1 MIDVRMFKGDKGTD
15 WFSVMVLASVLFAIF
30 YVTYTLVK
38 WTINI
43 IIICVAW
50 LVAPLFDKKKK
61 NK

>member
-1 MIDVRMFKGDKGTD
+1 MIDVRMFKGDKNTD
-15 WFSVMVLASVLFAIF
+15 WFSVLLLVSIMLGIL
-30 YVTYTLVK
+30 YVAYTLIK

-43 IIICVAW
+43 ITICVAW